1 LEVKSK
7 FRILETISDLTIEEQ
22 LVMSEVNPNFDPFG
36 NRWENHPAAVENQI
50 KDEDTIKY
58 GLTATEIVKKEYPHI
73 YAGYMAIMEEQLELF
88 SRKHLDYGMHNI
100 TAGTSLATEDERE
113 FALTGLWY
121 RISDKINR
129 WKNLI
134 ISSRV
139 PNNETIIDTFQDI
152 CNYAIIAQL
161 VEKDQWKK

>member
-1 LEVKSK
+1 
-7 FRILETISDLTIEEQ
+7 
-22 LVMSEVNPNFDPFG
+22 MSEVNPNYNPQDPFG
-36 NRWENHPAAVENQI
+36 NRWERHPDSVENRTKEPQVP
-50 KDEDTIKY
+50 Y
-58 GLTATEIVKKEYPHI
+58 GRTATEILKEEYPTI
-73 YAGYMAIMEEQLELF
+73 YNGYMAIVEEQLELF

-152 CNYAIIAQL
+152 VNYGIIAQL
-161 VEKDQWKK
+161 VERGLWKK

>member
-1 LEVKSK
+1 
-7 FRILETISDLTIEEQ
+7 
-22 LVMSEVNPNFDPFG
+22 MSEINPNYNPQDPFG
-36 NRWENHPAAVENQI
+36 NRWERHPDSVENRTKEPQVP
-50 KDEDTIKY
+50 Y
-58 GLTATEIVKKEYPHI
+58 GRTATEILKEEYPTI
-73 YAGYMAIMEEQLELF
+73 YNGYMAIVEEQLELF

-152 CNYAIIAQL
+152 VNYGIIAQL
-161 VEKDQWKK
+161 VERGLWKK